1 MKLESP
7 AEHFE
12 RGDVVEEYASFD
24 FLLAVEEALLRDHAE
39 QLPAWRMLD
48 LGVGAGRTSVHFM
61 GRAGSYV
68 GADYSA
74 AMVERCRERFAG
86 RIPPTTSFEQAD
98 ARTLE
103 QFEDGAFDF
112 VLFSF
117 NGIDTVGGEHDRE
130 RALAAIARV
139 CAPGAL
145 LCLSSHNLLWFH
157 HSISPVRAAA
167 GYARAMRRDVRA
179 PLRAARLALRRR
191 RLNPGRGGLRH
202 EGVIVEERPRYELQR
217 GFYETPEEQ
226 IRITRY
232 STTPGRQV
240 RRLRDAGFEHVR
252 IHGLHGEVLPL
263 ERRRALAREQ
273 WLHYVCRRAGGG

>member
-1 MKLESP
+1 MRLESP
-7 AEHFE
+7 AAHFQ
-12 RGDVVEEYASFD
+12 RGDVVEEYASFE
-24 FLLAVEEALLRDHAE
+24 FLLAAEEALLRDHATE
-39 QLPAWRMLD
+39 LPAWRMLD

-61 GRAGSYV
+61 GRVASYV

-74 AMVERCRERFAG
+74 AMVERCAARFAG
-86 RIPPTTSFEQAD
+86 RVPPTATFAQAD

-103 QFEDGAFDF
+103 QFEDGAFHF

-117 NGIDTVGGEHDRE
+117 NGIDTVGDERDRE

-157 HSISPVRAAA
+157 HSISPLRAAA
-167 GYARAMRRDVRA
+167 SYARAMRRDRRA
-179 PLRAARLALRRR
+179 PLRAARLALHRR
-191 RLNPGRGGLRH
+191 RLNGGRRAPRH
-202 EGVIVEERPRYELQR
+202 EGVIVEERPRYELR
-217 GFYETPEEQ
+217 RAFYATPDE
-226 IRITRY
+226 RMTITRY
-232 STTPGRQV
+232 STTPARQV
-240 RRLRDAGFEHVR
+240 QRLRDAGFEHVR
-252 IHGLHGEVLPL
+252 ILGRDGEALPL